1 MKVQLDSLHL
11 NVHKS
16 FIQRSYNHIKSSQS
30 LTLGAKGWVPF
41 VSSSKIK
48 WFIKKIIFWLT
59 VFIAINIIQ
68 VIVFYG
74 KESTDFIH
82 YLCQTKFNNWSGLFL
97 YWVAVIE
104 DNSYEVFKKRKRNQI
119 PF

>member
-1 MKVQLDSLHL
+1 MQNQQKQTVKHESTAWQPTFECS
-11 NVHKS
+11 HKS

-30 LTLGAKGWVPF
+30 LTLGAKGWIPF

-82 YLCQTKFNNWSGLFL
+82 YLCQTKFNDWLGLFL
-97 YWVAVIE
+97 YE
-104 DNSYEVFKKRKRNQI
+104 
-119 PF
+119 